1 MAQKLETDVAIVG
14 AGPVGLFAVFEL
26 GMLQLSS
33 VLIDALAEV
42 GGQCA
47 ALYPEKPIY
56 DIPAHPAIMAGD
68 LVTQLERQIAPF
80 RVPRLL
86 GRRVQGLTGAPGA
99 FTLTTDQG
107 DTVSAKAVL
116 IAAGAG
122 AFGPNR
128 PPLEGL
134 AAYEATG
141 SVQYYVR
148 RREDLRGKRVVIAG
162 GGDSAVDWALALK
175 DVAQVSVVHR
185 RPKFRAAP
193 ETAAQLDAA
202 AQRADIE
209 MVIPY
214 QLHALHGEAGRL
226 EAVEVATLKGETR
239 RLPADVL
246 LPFFGLSM
254 DLGPIAA
261 WGLDRALHHV
271 TIDPA
276 TCQTSLPGVFAIGDV
291 ATYPGKLKL
300 ILQGFSEAA
309 MAAHAIHPIVHPDQ
323 ALHFEYLHLQGRSR
337 GVNPVLPRGGWLGQ
351 NSGSAQA
358 LFPTAPV
365 I

>member
-1 MAQKLETDVAIVG
+1 MIFVLTKKRRIGRGMTQHIETDVAIVG

-26 GMLQLSS
+26 GMLKLSS
-33 VLIDALAEV
+33 VLIDSLAEV

-56 DIPAHPAIMAGD
+56 DIPAHPTIEAGA
-68 LVTQLERQIAPF
+68 LITRLEQQIAPF
-80 RVPRLL
+80 HTPRLL
-86 GRRVQGLTGAPGA
+86 SRQVIGLVSNGGS
-99 FTLTTDQG
+99 FDLTTDQG
-107 DTVSAKAVL
+107 DTVRARAV
-116 IAAGAG
+116 IVAAGAG

-134 AAYEATG
+134 GAYEASG
-141 SVQYYVR
+141 GVLYFVR

-175 DVAQVSVVHR
+175 DIAHVAVVHR
-185 RPKFRAAP
+185 RAKFRAAP
-193 ETAAQLDAA
+193 ETARQLDEAVR
-202 AQRADIE
+202 QGEIE

-214 QLHALHGEAGRL
+214 QLHGLIGTDGVL
-226 EAVEVATLKGETR
+226 TGVEVASLDGTTR
-239 RLPADVL
+239 QLPADVL

-254 DLGPIAA
+254 DLGPIAT
-261 WGLDRALHHV
+261 WGMQLRMHHV
-271 TIDPA
+271 PVDPA

-309 MAAHAIHPIVHPDQ
+309 VAAHAIFPIVRPGE
-323 ALHFEYLHLQGRSR
+323 ALHFEYSTTKG
-337 GVNPVLPRGGWLGQ
+337 LPG
-351 NSGSAQA
+351 
-358 LFPTAPV
+358 
-365 I
+365 